1 MKGLRWGRRGRNP
14 GKASVWTNHSAALME
29 QQFYLSSPRSEQIE
43 RCELSRLHNP
53 PVLCRVC
60 CALFSKTQDGMV
72 TRLCNRC
79 TCASRLSSR
88 PSEQYGRALYL
99 TLYCANKTCLGMHSL
114 FRYVKSDGFFLEKFR
129 LK

>member
-1 MKGLRWGRRGRNP
+1 
-14 GKASVWTNHSAALME
+14 
-29 QQFYLSSPRSEQIE
+29 
-43 RCELSRLHNP
+43 
-53 PVLCRVC
+53 
-60 CALFSKTQDGMV
+60 MV

-114 FRYVKSDGFFLEKFR
+114 FRYVKSVKSDVFFREIPIKIKEISAGKITVSEQLCENLRIKKER
-129 LK
+129 AQNQKRTEE